1 VASDHKFK
9 IGQTVLFRPRANR
22 GINIALNHPYQ
33 VTRRLPVAG
42 GQHQYRIRCTATH
55 SEFAASESE
64 LQPATAR

>member
-1 VASDHKFK
+1 MAEHKFK
-9 IGQTVLFRPRANR
+9 IGQTVLFRPRADR
-22 GINIALNHPYQ
+22 GINISLNLYQ

-64 LQPATAR
+64 LQPAAAR